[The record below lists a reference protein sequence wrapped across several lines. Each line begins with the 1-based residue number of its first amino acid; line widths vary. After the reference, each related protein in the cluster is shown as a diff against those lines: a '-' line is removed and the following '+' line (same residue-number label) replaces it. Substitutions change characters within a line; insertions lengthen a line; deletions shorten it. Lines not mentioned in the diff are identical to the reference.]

1 MPSKDRG
8 KRYLKGEKMSKTP
21 YGDIHLIDIED
32 EMKRSYM
39 DYAMSTIISRALP
52 DVRDGMKPVHRRCM
66 FAMFD
71 MGLLHNRSYVKSARV
86 VGDVMG
92 KYHPHSDSSIYDTI
106 VRLAQDFRMR
116 YMLVDGQG
124 NFGSVD
130 GDMPAAMRYTEVR
143 MRELGEELLAD
154 IDKNTV
160 DFVPNYDN
168 SLTEPEVLP
177 ARFPNFLVNGNSGIA
192 VGMATNVPPHNL
204 TEVCDA
210 LIHLVDNPSATVDE
224 LMEFIPGPDFPTGGL
239 ILGTSGI
246 KEAYRTGRGTL
257 TMHARAYVE
266 PSAKA
271 GKDAIIIN
279 ELPYQVNKATLI
291 QQIADLVKDKRIETI
306 ADLRDESDRQGMR
319 IYIELKRGENAQ
331 VTLNKLF
338 KLTRMSENFGIIMLG
353 LVGQKPIEMKLT
365 QVLSEYI
372 EHRRQVIIRRTI
384 YDLEKAREK
393 AHILQGL
400 KIAIEN
406 IDTVVSIIR
415 KSRTTQE
422 ASEKL
427 QKTLSLSE
435 RQAKAILDMRLAR
448 LTGLERDK
456 IVSDLEDTLRLITYL
471 EGILADERKVMELIK
486 EDLTEIKEKYGDPR
500 RTQIVPNY
508 EEMDEADFF
517 VDEEVVVSVTHR
529 GYIKRTPTS
538 VYRSQRRGGRGIT
551 AMSTRDE
558 DFVESLFTATNH
570 DMILIFTTLGKVYSL
585 RVFEIPEFSRTAR
598 GLAIANLINIA
609 SDDCIASCCR
619 IREFDEN
626 KDVFFCTKK
635 GRVKRTNLAEFVNSR
650 KIGIIAIG
658 INDGDMLMGVKLVE
672 REDENIILVTRG
684 GKSIRFEVSEV
695 RSMGRTAAGVNGI
708 SLQDDDEVVAM
719 LNVDDEKLEM
729 LTITE
734 HGYGKKTEIS
744 EYRPQHRAG
753 MGIIGHKVSKK
764 TGEVVGAMIVEP
776 GDEIIVI
783 ASDGILIRTRAD
795 EISSYGR
802 STQGVRI
809 MRVKGD
815 NKVSGI
821 ARVVES
827 DDSQSEGDD
836 TETVLDI

>member
-1 MPSKDRG
+1 MTDKPF
-8 KRYLKGEKMSKTP
+8 
-21 YGDIHLIDIED
+21 GDIYPIDIED

-71 MGLLHNRSYVKSARV
+71 MGLLHNRAYVKSARV

-92 KYHPHSDSSIYDTI
+92 KYHPHSDAAIYDTI

-116 YMLVDGQG
+116 YTIIDGQG

-130 GDMPAAMRYTEVR
+130 GDMAAAMRYTEVR

-168 SLTEPEVLP
+168 SLSEPEVLP
-177 ARFPNFLVNGNSGIA
+177 SRFPNFLVNGNSGIA

-204 TEVCDA
+204 GEVCDA
-210 LIHLVDNPSATVDE
+210 LVYLVDNPKATTAE
-224 LMEFIPGPDFPTGGL
+224 LMQFIPGPDFPTGGL

-246 KEAYRTGRGTL
+246 KEAYETGRGTI
-257 TMHARAYVE
+257 TMRARAYVE
-266 PSAKA
+266 PSTKS

-279 ELPYQVNKATLI
+279 EIPYQVNKSTLI
-291 QQIADLVKDKRIETI
+291 QQIADLVKDKRIESI

-338 KLTRMSENFGIIMLG
+338 KLTRMSENFGVIMLG
-353 LVGQKPIEMKLT
+353 LVGQKPVEMKLK
-365 QVLSEYI
+365 QVLAEFI

-384 YDLEKAREK
+384 FDLEKAREK

-406 IDTVVSIIR
+406 IDTVVEIIR
-415 KSRTTQE
+415 KSRTVQE

-427 QKTLSLSE
+427 QSKLDLSE

-456 IVSDLEDTLRLITYL
+456 IVSDLEDTLRLIKYL
-471 EGILADERKVMELIK
+471 EEILDDERKVLALIK
-486 EDLTEIKEKYGDPR
+486 EDLAYIKEKYGDPR
-500 RTQIVPNY
+500 RTQIVPNA
-508 EEMDEADFF
+508 EEMNEEDFF

-529 GYIKRTPTS
+529 GYIKRTPAS
-538 VYRSQRRGGRGIT
+538 IYRSQRRGGRGIN

-570 DMILIFTTLGKVYSL
+570 DIILIFTTQGKVYSL
-585 RVFEIPEFSRTAR
+585 RVFEIPEFSRIAR
-598 GLAIANLINIA
+598 GLAIANLININ
-609 SDDCIASCCR
+609 SGDCIASCCR

-626 KDVFFCTKK
+626 KDIFFCTKQ
-635 GRVKRTNLAEFVNSR
+635 GRVKRTNLADFSNAR
-650 KIGIIAIG
+650 KNGVIAIG
-658 INDGDMLMGVKLVE
+658 INDGDELMGVRSVE
-672 REDENIILVTRG
+672 KADENIVLITKQ
-684 GKSIRFEVSEV
+684 GKSIRFELGEV
-695 RSMGRTAAGVNGI
+695 RTMGRSAAGVNGI
-708 SLQDDDEVVAM
+708 SLQGDDEVVGM
-719 LNVDDEKLEM
+719 LNVTEENQDM

-734 HGYGKKTEIS
+734 NGYGKRTPIE
-744 EYRPQHRAG
+744 EYRLQHRAG

-764 TGEVVGAMIVEP
+764 TGNVVGALIVEP

-783 ASDGILIRTRAD
+783 ASDGILIRTRVD

-809 MRVKGD
+809 MRVRGD
-815 NKVSGI
+815 GKVSGI

-827 DDSQSEGDD
+827 DEESSEPE
-836 TETVLDI
+836 ETTLDI

>member
-1 MPSKDRG
+1 MP
-8 KRYLKGEKMSKTP
+8 ETP
-21 YGDIHLIDIED
+21 YGDIHPIDIED

-66 FAMFD
+66 YAMYD
-71 MGLLHNRSYVKSARV
+71 MGLLHNRAYVKSARV

-124 NFGSVD
+124 NFGSID

-143 MRELGEELLAD
+143 MQELGEELLVD
-154 IDKNTV
+154 IEKNTV

-168 SLTEPEVLP
+168 SLEEPEVLP

-204 TEVCDA
+204 TEVCNA
-210 LIHLVDNPSATVDE
+210 LIHMIYNPKATVDD

-239 ILGTSGI
+239 ILGTQGI
-246 KEAYRTGRGTL
+246 EEAYKTGRGTV
-257 TMHARAYVE
+257 TMRARAYIE
-266 PSAKA
+266 PSVKS

-291 QQIADLVKDKRIETI
+291 QQIADLVKNKRIETI

-338 KLTRMSENFGIIMLG
+338 KLTRMSENFGVIMLG

-365 QVLSEYI
+365 QVLAEYI

-422 ASEKL
+422 ASDKL
-427 QKTLSLSE
+427 QTKLDLSE
-435 RQAKAILDMRLAR
+435 QQAKAILDMRLAR

-456 IVSDLEDTLRLITYL
+456 IVSDLEDTLRLIKYL
-471 EGILADERKVMELIK
+471 EGILEDESKVMELIK
-486 EDLTEIKEKYGDPR
+486 DDLEEIKEKYGDPR
-500 RTQIVPNY
+500 RTQIVPNF
-508 EEMDEADFF
+508 EEMNEEDFF

-551 AMSTRDE
+551 AMGTREE

-570 DMILIFTTLGKVYSL
+570 DTILVFTTQGKVYSL

-598 GLAIANLINIA
+598 GLAIANLINVA
-609 SDDCIASCCR
+609 PDDCIAACCR
-619 IREFDEN
+619 IREFDQT
-626 KDVFFCTKK
+626 KDVFFCTKQ
-635 GRVKRTNLAEFVNSR
+635 GRVKRTNLAEYVNAR
-650 KIGIIAIG
+650 KTGIIAIN
-658 INDGDMLMGVKLVE
+658 INEGDALMGVRLVE
-672 REDENIILVTRG
+672 KEDEHIMLVTRG
-684 GKSIRFEVSEV
+684 GKAIRFEVSEV
-695 RSMGRTAAGVNGI
+695 RTMGRTAAGVNGI
-708 SLQDDDEVVAM
+708 SLKGNDEVVGM
-719 LNVDDEKLEM
+719 LNITEDDKEI

-734 HGYGKKTEIS
+734 NGYGKKTEVS

-764 TGEVVGAMIVEP
+764 TGEVVGALIVEP

-783 ASDGILIRTRAD
+783 ASNGILIRTRVD

-815 NKVSGI
+815 NQVSGI

-827 DDSQSEGDD
+827 DDDDAEAEG
-836 TETVLDI
+836 TVLDI

>member
-1 MPSKDRG
+1 MGMSYLTVFNG
-8 KRYLKGEKMSKTP
+8 FLKGKKMAKTP
-21 YGDIHLIDIED
+21 YGDIHPIDIED

-66 FAMFD
+66 YAMYD
-71 MGLLHNRSYVKSARV
+71 MGLLHNRAYVKSARV

-143 MRELGEELLAD
+143 MQELGEELLVD
-154 IDKNTV
+154 IEKNTV

-168 SLTEPEVLP
+168 SLEEPEVLP

-204 TEVCDA
+204 TEVCNA
-210 LIHLVDNPSATVDE
+210 LIHLVDNPDATIKE

-246 KEAYRTGRGTL
+246 EEAYTTGRGTV
-257 TMHARAYVE
+257 TMRARAYIE
-266 PSAKA
+266 PAAKT

-291 QQIADLVKDKRIETI
+291 QQIADLVKNKRIETI

-338 KLTRMSENFGIIMLG
+338 KLTRMSENFGVIMLG

-393 AHILQGL
+393 AHILEGL

-406 IDTVVSIIR
+406 IDTVVNIIR

-427 QKTLSLSE
+427 QEKLDLTE

-456 IVSDLEDTLRLITYL
+456 IVSDLEDTLRLIKYL
-471 EGILADERKVMELIK
+471 EGILDDERKVMELIK
-486 EDLTEIKEKYGDPR
+486 EDLREIKEKYGDAR
-500 RTQIVPNY
+500 RTQIVPNFDEMN
-508 EEMDEADFF
+508 EEDFF
-517 VDEEVVVSVTHR
+517 VDEEVVVGVTHR

-570 DMILIFTTLGKVYSL
+570 DTIMVFTTQGKVYTL

-598 GLAIANLINIA
+598 GLAIANLISIA
-609 SDDCIASCCR
+609 PDDSIAACCR

-626 KDVFFCTKK
+626 KDVFFCTRK
-635 GRVKRTNLAEFVNSR
+635 GRTKRTNLAEFVNAR
-650 KIGIIAIG
+650 KTGIIAI
-658 INDGDMLMGVKLVE
+658 NVNEGDALMGVRLIEKP
-672 REDENIILVTRG
+672 DEHILLVTRG
-684 GKSIRFEVSEV
+684 GKSIRFDVSEV
-695 RSMGRTAAGVNGI
+695 RTMGRTAAGVNGI
-708 SLQDDDEVVAM
+708 NLKGNDEVVGM
-719 LNVDDEKLEM
+719 LNITDEEKKM

-734 HGYGKKTEIS
+734 NGYGKKTPIE

-764 TGEVVGAMIVEP
+764 TGDVIGALIVDP

-783 ASDGILIRTRAD
+783 ASNGILIRTRTD
-795 EISSYGR
+795 EISTYGR

-815 NKVSGI
+815 NKVSGV

-827 DDSQSEGDD
+827 DDGESDSDD
-836 TETVLDI
+836 TVLDI